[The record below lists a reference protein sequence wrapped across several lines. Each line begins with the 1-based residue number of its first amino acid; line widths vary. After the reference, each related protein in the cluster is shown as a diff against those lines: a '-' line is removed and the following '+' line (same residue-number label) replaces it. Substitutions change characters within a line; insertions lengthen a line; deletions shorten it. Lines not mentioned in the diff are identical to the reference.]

1 MRKIIISFCI
11 LLAALSLKAQ
21 PVSGI
26 RIDGGDTP
34 ILVYF
39 GGRQMCYPTTTCF
52 VANLK
57 PGNYTI
63 EVYASR
69 PTRPGERVWKGERLY
84 NDRVYFNGNEVKDII
99 VEERGDIRPG
109 RPGRPRI
116 GQGGG
121 HRPDYDR
128 YDRVMNDQLFK
139 KFFDSVKNEPF
150 EKDRMG
156 LITTALANSDFTS
169 EQCLQLVKFYTFDNE
184 RLKIMKM
191 MYPNIVDKEAFFT
204 VIGTLTFSS
213 NKTKMNDFIKEYEG
227 R

>member
-21 PVSGI
+21 SVSGI

-63 EVYASR
+63 EEYASR
-69 PTRPGERVWKGERLY
+69 QTRPGERVWKGER
-84 NDRVYFNGNEVKDII
+84 NEVKDII

-109 RPGRPRI
+109 RPGRPGT
-116 GQGGG
+116 GQGG

>member
-109 RPGRPRI
+109 RPGRPGI

>member
-109 RPGRPRI
+109 RPGRPGP
-116 GQGGG
+116 GQGG
-121 HRPDYDR
+121 HRPDYNR

-150 EKDRMG
+150 DKDRMG
-156 LITTALANSDFTS
+156 LITDFTS